1 MRHVCSLHVPAK
13 SGWRVRLVA
22 AGPLRASRRTAGLRR
37 ISLLVPDA
45 SLAAVRREARRE
57 SLLLASQEDEIR
69 TLDFLE
75 SLAEPEDWEA

>member
-1 MRHVCSLHVPAK
+1 MRHACSLHVPAK

-22 AGPLRASRRTAGLRR
+22 AGRFRASRRTAGLRR
-37 ISLLVPDA
+37 ITLLVPDA

-57 SLLLASQEDEIR
+57 SLLLASQEDELR
-69 TLDFLE
+69 TMDFLE